1 MDSKNYIKKT
11 HNFLEVE
18 SIKGL
23 ISLFPDVNTF
33 TLPSLITRDITRL
46 LRTKKNYSQISNN
59 RVLAIEKCLYM
70 ISDLTSTLFSDSKFK
85 PLKSEVLHEQLKSGN
100 DNTFIYRK
108 VITLLIDNNF
118 IEVKTN
124 DNKES
129 YRTGVQSKQY
139 KLNDKYIKPLVKT
152 YDIQSNE
159 IIQKRNTIFYKT
171 LKLSLSNPICNN
183 LINIYG
189 SIKVPT
195 IEEIMKEA
203 KRLIKLDYRTKKGK
217 VLTLRNKHAKEYWK
231 DSDNRSFVED
241 SIKIFEYYT
250 KRGFMI
256 PTEGSWK
263 SGGRIVDSFTL
274 MPSWIRALIKING
287 SKLIELDY
295 RTLHPN
301 IVSTLYNGYGTNISH
316 DIVSNYLC
324 IDRMTTK
331 IEHLSFWN
339 KRVNDMKKSKL
350 FKYYSDNEREML
362 NNVIN
367 EKLSKSY
374 KTTSKR
380 LFKTEVT
387 LMTKVIQQLNE
398 NGINAIYVYD
408 ALMVEL
414 KYEERAEYLMN
425 TIAKDMGINTTV

>member
-1 MDSKNYIKKT
+1 M
-11 HNFLEVE
+11 
-18 SIKGL
+18 
-23 ISLFPDVNTF
+23 
-33 TLPSLITRDITRL
+33 
-46 LRTKKNYSQISNN
+46 
-59 RVLAIEKCLYM
+59 
-70 ISDLTSTLFSDSKFK
+70 
-85 PLKSEVLHEQLKSGN
+85 
-100 DNTFIYRK
+100 
-108 VITLLIDNNF
+108 IDNNI

-152 YDIQSNE
+152 YKIQSNE
-159 IIQKRNTIFYKT
+159 IIQKRNTIFWKT
-171 LKLSLSNPICNN
+171 LNLSLVNPICNN

-189 SIKVPT
+189 SIKIPT
-195 IEEIMKEA
+195 IEEINKEA

-217 VLTLRNKHAKEYWK
+217 VLTLRNKHTKEYWK

-241 SIKIFEYYT
+241 SIKIFDYYT

-256 PTEGSWK
+256 PTVGSEK
-263 SGGRIVDSFTL
+263 SGGRVVDSL
-274 MPSWIRALIKING
+274 VLIPSWIRALITVNG

-295 RTLHPN
+295 KTLHPN
-301 IVSTLYNGYGTNISH
+301 LVSTLYNGSGKNISH
-316 DIVSNYLC
+316 DIVSKYLC

-367 EKLSKSY
+367 EKLSKGY

-408 ALMVEL
+408 ALMVEPEN
-414 KYEERAEYLMN
+414 EEIVKYLMN